1 MLCTRQV
8 ACGTSFLSR
17 QHDVIASFS
26 FGAHAVYTEFFC
38 QWNFL
43 LFCYLFYRVCLFS
56 DFILLRGAYRP
67 LWTHLL
73 SVTMS
78 SPSQKHGSCGHI
90 MAGFDSHNFC
100 ARCREKGKG
109 SDPCISHNDCNAC
122 NSLTE
127 EQRTQLSTPSYRL
140 KKEKRDSKKTAETPK
155 QDVSSSLIDP
165 SSVTVVGVVDDQGI
179 VKSPGSSSEKKKKA
193 SVDKPNPH
201 TSKEPSADKPSKSLS
216 KSHKSSQDA
225 KIDQLD
231 QKWAER
237 FNRLEALLLA
247 KSLEQPEPTFS
258 TVKVTPTHSPP
269 HSSVVSSKPFIKPS
283 TDQHRPD
290 NSKSSDLPGITQT
303 VSKSTSKST
312 TGRVST
318 DQPDLAGTDSP
329 ISQQVPSRSSSVPAR
344 RQSTSS
350 MDTQSDSDLSD
361 RPPVELFVE
370 EGELSEQ
377 DPDAST
383 VDPDLTLSEEQNYR
397 ETMSG
402 IRSFMGWGHIPEVD
416 TAASKSEDNP
426 FAGPKAQP
434 TGKIAVSMPTD
445 EWLCNKMGKLN
456 LTLTEGYPS
465 RSSEAGGLLKDQFVR
480 APKSQAKW
488 YNFVPNRPSG
498 DQDAKTVHTWSTDAS
513 KVNSTYS
520 RIAKAAGI
528 ASTAPPSRQISQ
540 DNLRRWEKSA
550 REASIICNQAA
561 AFNRCLY
568 KVQDS
573 MQTHLKVV
581 KSDLSK
587 GKSSERVS
595 QASDELQFLLNFNS
609 SITQSMAKTLE
620 HLTDFVFV
628 TVANTTLTRRDAY
641 LSHLKMGIKP
651 DTLAAL
657 RTGPLHISTLFP
669 DAVLKQAEQDIANF
683 ESKGQVQS
691 GKKGRFHPYE
701 RQDKRSDY
709 RKSDRPAWKNIG
721 NNRGQK
727 KSRGKA
733 SYYSSRPAKGQ
744 QSYK

>member
-1 MLCTRQV
+1 M
-8 ACGTSFLSR
+8 
-17 QHDVIASFS
+17 
-26 FGAHAVYTEFFC
+26 
-38 QWNFL
+38 
-43 LFCYLFYRVCLFS
+43 CLFS

-67 LWTHLL
+67 LWTQFL

-127 EQRTQLSTPSYRL
+127 EQHTQLSTPSYRL
-140 KKEKRDSKKTAETPK
+140 KTEKRDSKKTAETPK
-155 QDVSSSLIDP
+155 QVASSSLIDP

-193 SVDKPNPH
+193 SVDKPNPQ

-216 KSHKSSQDA
+216 KSHKSSQDS

-231 QKWAER
+231 QKWSER

-290 NSKSSDLPGITQT
+290 NSKSSDCLVLHRLLPSRPANRPPEGCPPTNQIW
-303 VSKSTSKST
+303 
-312 TGRVST
+312 
-318 DQPDLAGTDSP
+318 
-329 ISQQVPSRSSSVPAR
+329 QVPTHPSLSRYPASR
-344 RQSTSS
+344 HLSPQEDIALLKWTPNLTATSL
-350 MDTQSDSDLSD
+350 TI
-361 RPPVELFVE
+361 PPVELFVE

-402 IRSFMGWGHIPEVD
+402 IRSFMGWAHIPEVD
-416 TAASKSEDNP
+416 TTASKSEDNP

-434 TGKIAVSMPTD
+434 TGKISVSMPTD

-498 DQDAKTVHTWSTDAS
+498 DQDAKTVHTWSTDTS

-528 ASTAPPSRQISQ
+528 ASTAPPSRRS
-540 DNLRRWEKSA
+540 
-550 REASIICNQAA
+550 
-561 AFNRCLY
+561 
-568 KVQDS
+568 
-573 MQTHLKVV
+573 
-581 KSDLSK
+581 
-587 GKSSERVS
+587 
-595 QASDELQFLLNFNS
+595 
-609 SITQSMAKTLE
+609 
-620 HLTDFVFV
+620 
-628 TVANTTLTRRDAY
+628 
-641 LSHLKMGIKP
+641 
-651 DTLAAL
+651 L
-657 RTGPLHISTLFP
+657 RTI
-669 DAVLKQAEQDIANF
+669 
-683 ESKGQVQS
+683 
-691 GKKGRFHPYE
+691 
-701 RQDKRSDY
+701 
-709 RKSDRPAWKNIG
+709 
-721 NNRGQK
+721 
-727 KSRGKA
+727 
-733 SYYSSRPAKGQ
+733 
-744 QSYK
+744 